1 VSVTGADACALW
13 ALWALSARCAGG
25 IHDNAQRSVIAG
37 LA

>member
-1 VSVTGADACALW
+1 VSVTGADAC